1 MIVKTA
7 VSIPDPLFR
16 AADRIARRRGL
27 SRSQLYARALERLV
41 DAESSDEVTARLD
54 EVYATEDSGLDKDLE
69 RAQLRA
75 VSETW

>member
-1 MIVKTA
+1 M
-7 VSIPDPLFR
+7 
-16 AADRIARRRGL
+16 
-27 SRSQLYARALERLV
+27 

-54 EVYATEDSGLDKDLE
+54 EVYATEDSGLDNDLE

>member
-7 VSIPDPLFR
+7 VSIPDPLFQ